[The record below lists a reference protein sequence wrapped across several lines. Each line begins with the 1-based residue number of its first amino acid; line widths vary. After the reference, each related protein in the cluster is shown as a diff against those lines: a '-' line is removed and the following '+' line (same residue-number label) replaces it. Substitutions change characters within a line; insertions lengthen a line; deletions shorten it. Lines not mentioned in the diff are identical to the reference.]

1 MIKKRSLFCL
11 ALATF
16 TLGGGFRPP
25 TAFAYTANQV
35 SFEFLANGAY
45 RVNLYY
51 TVPALREFREASIEF
66 AERKQAEKFYFDVAR
81 GGDFYINAQGGVEF
95 NNGQLSP
102 NPW

>member
-1 MIKKRSLFCL
+1 MIKKRSLFCM

-16 TLGGGFRPP
+16 ILGAVFLP
-25 TAFAYTANQV
+25 TTTFAYTANQA

-66 AERKQAEKFYFDVAR
+66 AERKQAEKFYFDVVR
-81 GGDFYINAQGGVEF
+81 GGDFYINSQGEVDF